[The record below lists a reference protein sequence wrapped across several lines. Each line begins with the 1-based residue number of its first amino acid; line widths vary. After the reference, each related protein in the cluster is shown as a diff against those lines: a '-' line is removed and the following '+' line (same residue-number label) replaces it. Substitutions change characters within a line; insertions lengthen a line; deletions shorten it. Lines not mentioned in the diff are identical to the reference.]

1 MRKTFLALVIV
12 AGLATAGCIFAP
24 QGGGTKDTSDSECAA
39 ACAAACPV
47 AAAAAAKTCGD
58 DCTKPCCADK

>member
-1 MRKTFLALVIV
+1 MRKTFLALVVV

-39 ACAAACPV
+39 TACAVACE
-47 AAAAAAKTCGD
+47 AAAAKTCGD
-58 DCTKPCCADK
+58 DCAKPCCADK

>member
-1 MRKTFLALVIV
+1 MRKTFLALVVV

-39 ACAAACPV
+39 AACAAACE
-47 AAAAAAKTCGD
+47 AAAAKTCGD
-58 DCTKPCCADK
+58 DCAKPCCADK